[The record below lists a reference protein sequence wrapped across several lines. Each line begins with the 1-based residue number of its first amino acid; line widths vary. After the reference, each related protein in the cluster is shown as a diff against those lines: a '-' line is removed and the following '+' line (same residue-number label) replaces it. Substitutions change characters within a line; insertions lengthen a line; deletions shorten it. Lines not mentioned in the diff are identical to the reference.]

1 MLRTIILGTLTAFA
15 PMAIDMY
22 LPSLPAIGR
31 DLGGG
36 AGDVGW
42 TLSAFMIAFGL
53 GQLAYGPLSDLFG
66 RKPPIY
72 AGAVLFVV
80 ASFGCASAGSIA
92 GITIWRLAQ
101 GFGAA
106 AGPVVGRAMVRD
118 LYERDEAARML
129 SMMAMVTSLAP
140 LLAPILGGWI
150 LGWSGWRAIF
160 VALAAFGVIAGLAA
174 ALGLPESHPR
184 LKRMG
189 ARRGGVVRIALG
201 LGRER
206 RFAGYAFT
214 GAAMFSGYFAFI
226 SATPY
231 VFIEVYK
238 VTPQT
243 YSVLFGISVIGLM
256 LSAWTNGRL
265 LPRFGSDRMLLYG
278 TRTVAVAGLALLA
291 VGASGFGG
299 LPLLVA
305 ALVGFICCMGLIL
318 PNAMAGALALYP
330 RDAGSA
336 SAVIGALQFGLSAA
350 VGAVAGHLFDGSALP
365 MTAIMAGCGL
375 TAAGLQLVLLQQKTQ

>member
-22 LPSLPAIGR
+22 LPSLPTIGR

-36 AGDVGW
+36 AGDVQW
-42 TLSAFMIAFGL
+42 TLSIFLVGFGL
-53 GQLAYGPLSDLFG
+53 GQLTYGPLSDLFG

-72 AGAVLFVV
+72 VGAALFVV
-80 ASFGCASAGSIA
+80 ASIGCASATSIL
-92 GITIWRLAQ
+92 GIALWRFAQ

-118 LYERDEAARML
+118 LYERDRAAQML

-140 LLAPILGGWI
+140 LLAPILGGWV
-150 LGWSGWRAIF
+150 LEWSGWRTIF
-160 VALAAFGVIAGLAA
+160 LILAGFGVIAGLSAGF
-174 ALGLPESHPR
+174 GLPESHPR

-189 ARRGGVVRIALG
+189 ARRGGVVRVALD
-201 LGRER
+201 LGRDR
-206 RFAGYAFT
+206 RFAGYALT

-238 VTPQT
+238 VSPQT
-243 YSVLFGISVIGLM
+243 YGLLFGVSVIGLM
-256 LSAWTNGRL
+256 LGASLNSRVVRRVGSDGML
-265 LPRFGSDRMLLYG
+265 RFGTLA
-278 TRTVAVAGLALLA
+278 VAVASVVLVA
-291 VGASGFGG
+291 VGASGLGG

-305 ALVGFICCMGLIL
+305 AAVGFICCMSLIL

-350 VGAVAGHLFDGSALP
+350 VGAVAGQLFDGSAMP
-365 MTAIMAGCGL
+365 MTAIMAACGL
-375 TAAGLQLVLLQQKTQ
+375 AAAGLHAWLLKKPA